1 LSEITTQHPRPF
13 ERDFYVALRDRL
25 SEQVTRGTL
34 TLDDA
39 GSHAVE
45 LKAGELLTLELIA
58 GPQIVNAFPFNT
70 HDPDERF
77 WAHETCL
84 IEGLF
89 LTRYSR
95 LWGTMAHFRPLMTV
109 LEDTVTSLPIPRT
122 AGGGHHPVYGGSG
135 TPIDWRL
142 AGGGADALTTWE
154 QFARALSDRRLSPGL
169 LMDNACFFQ
178 KTLVDAPG
186 HRLEIAPSDA
196 TAGDAVTLFAEI
208 DVTVLL
214 ALSPYVDGT
223 RPANELDGSVRPVRA
238 TLSGRMASPLPW
250 PYPGMPYPDLELYL
264 DEAGVRTAE
273 IGPTPGR

>member
-13 ERDFYVALRDRL
+13 ERDFYVALHNRL

-34 TLDDA
+34 TLDRP
-39 GSHAVE
+39 GGHAVDLE
-45 LKAGELLTLELIA
+45 AGELLTLELIE

-95 LWGTMAHFRPLMTV
+95 LWGTMARFRPLMTV
-109 LEDTVTSLPIPRT
+109 LEDTVTPLPIPRT

-142 AGGGADALTTWE
+142 AGGPADALTTWE
-154 QFARALSDRRLSPGL
+154 QFARALNDRKLSPGL
-169 LMDNACFFQ
+169 L
-178 KTLVDAPG
+178 
-186 HRLEIAPSDA
+186 
-196 TAGDAVTLFAEI
+196 
-208 DVTVLL
+208 
-214 ALSPYVDGT
+214 
-223 RPANELDGSVRPVRA
+223 
-238 TLSGRMASPLPW
+238 
-250 PYPGMPYPDLELYL
+250 
-264 DEAGVRTAE
+264 
-273 IGPTPGR
+273 